1 MTFGVIAFI
10 VAILASVMLHEA
22 GHFAM
27 AKAFGMKATQFF
39 VGFGPTLWSVRRGE
53 TEYGVKAIPA
63 GGFVKIVGMTELE
76 EVPAADQPRAFYRQP
91 APQRAVVLA
100 AGSTM
105 HFVIAFVLIWFVLS
119 GLGLPALTTTVGSV
133 SPCITQDD
141 AARCTSADPASP
153 AALAG
158 IRPGDRIVAIDG
170 RPVTEWSN
178 DVATMVRAHG
188 AGPLTVVVERGG
200 SRLTLDPILT
210 DRSLLGIR
218 PAERLER
225 LAPWTGL
232 GRTVVGMGQAVG
244 ATFAA
249 LGSIPAGIPKLFDSA
264 VNHSRRDATGL
275 VGAVGA
281 ARASGQAL
289 AGTGSLAERLGTFL
303 ILIAG
308 LNMFIGVFNLLP
320 LLPLDG
326 GHLAVLGYEKVR
338 QGIARLRGRP
348 DPGRPDITKLLPAAY
363 LVIAVFI
370 GLSVLLLYADV
381 VNPIPNQ
388 FG

>member
-27 AKAFGMKATQFF
+27 AKAFGMKVTQFF

-76 EVPAADQPRAFYRQP
+76 EVPAADRPRAFYRQP

-178 DVATMVRAHG
+178 DVAMMVRAHG
-188 AGPLTVVVERGG
+188 AGPLTVVVE
-200 SRLTLDPILT
+200 L
-210 DRSLLGIR
+210 SLIH
-218 PAERLER
+218 
-225 LAPWTGL
+225 
-232 GRTVVGMGQAVG
+232 
-244 ATFAA
+244 
-249 LGSIPAGIPKLFDSA
+249 I
-264 VNHSRRDATGL
+264 
-275 VGAVGA
+275 
-281 ARASGQAL
+281 
-289 AGTGSLAERLGTFL
+289 
-303 ILIAG
+303 
-308 LNMFIGVFNLLP
+308 
-320 LLPLDG
+320 
-326 GHLAVLGYEKVR
+326 
-338 QGIARLRGRP
+338 
-348 DPGRPDITKLLPAAY
+348 
-363 LVIAVFI
+363 
-370 GLSVLLLYADV
+370 
-381 VNPIPNQ
+381 
-388 FG
+388 